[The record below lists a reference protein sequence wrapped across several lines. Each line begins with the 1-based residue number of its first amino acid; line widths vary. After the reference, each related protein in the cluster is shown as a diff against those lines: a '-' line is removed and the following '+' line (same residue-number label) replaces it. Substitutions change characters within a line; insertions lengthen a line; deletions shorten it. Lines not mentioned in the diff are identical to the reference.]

1 MSPQGGAKTA
11 LFANRRTDH
20 GDIRESPPAV
30 PGQCGYVKA
39 HTMTPAQ
46 PNAAIRDPAGRWQA
60 LVILAVAL
68 LLGMTSWFSA
78 TAVVPQLRE
87 TWALSAGAAA
97 WMTIA
102 VQIGFVA
109 GALASAIFNV
119 ADRVA
124 PRRLMFYGATLAA
137 LSNALLLVTPPIALA
152 VVLRML
158 TGFGLASVYPP
169 AMKAM
174 ATWFK
179 VKRGTALGIMVG
191 ALTVGSAAPHLVN
204 GLGGLDWQVVIAAS
218 SIMSLAGGLI
228 AQYLGRD
235 GPFDFPRAVFDP
247 RKAWQVFS
255 DRPVRLACIG
265 YFGHM
270 WELYA
275 MWAWFG
281 VFFGDVLSAHAFQ
294 APLALSAVATFAV
307 IGVGAVGCWV
317 GGILGDHWGRGRAT
331 SLAMI
336 VSGSC
341 ALLIGLIPVSAWPV
355 IMVVGLI
362 WGFWVVADSAQFST
376 VITEL
381 GDQRYVG
388 TALTLQQA
396 IGYILTIPTIWLI
409 PIVHEALGWS
419 YAFAVLALGPLVGTI
434 AMQKLAGIEKAHA
447 RALSGDG

>member
-1 MSPQGGAKTA
+1 
-11 LFANRRTDH
+11 
-20 GDIRESPPAV
+20 
-30 PGQCGYVKA
+30 
-39 HTMTPAQ
+39 MTPAQ
-46 PNAAIRDPAGRWQA
+46 SNAAIRDPAGRWQA

-109 GALASAIFNV
+109 GALASAIFNI

-169 AMKAM
+169 AMKVM

-191 ALTVGSAAPHLVN
+191 ALTVGSAAPHLIN
-204 GLGGLDWQVVIAAS
+204 GLGGVDWQVVIVAS
-218 SIMSLAGGLI
+218 SIMSLAGGAI

-247 RKAWQVFS
+247 RKAWQVFA

-294 APLALSAVATFAV
+294 APLAMSAVATFAV

-317 GGILGDHWGRGRAT
+317 GGILGDRWGRGRAT

-341 ALLIGLIPVSAWPV
+341 ALLIGLISVSAWPV
-355 IMVVGLI
+355 IMIVGLI

-396 IGYILTIPTIWLI
+396 IGYVLTIPTIWLI

-419 YAFAVLALGPLVGTI
+419 YAFSVLALGPVVGII

-447 RALSGDG
+447 RALLDDD